1 MSPKVDLTQE
11 AFDRLLAWLAANRD
25 EAGKKYENIR
35 RRLIKIFT
43 CRGCRV
49 AEELADE
56 TFNRVTLKI
65 DTIAQD
71 YVGDPAIYFY
81 GVANKIYLEYLRTS
95 SKPSPPPPNPTQ
107 SDEIEEEYDC
117 LERCMQS
124 LPKGQR
130 QLVLDYYR
138 EDKRAKIDYR
148 KELAGKLGIALNA
161 LRIRAFRIR
170 AELQVCM
177 EQCMAAKASR

>member
-1 MSPKVDLTQE
+1 
-11 AFDRLLAWLAANRD
+11 
-25 EAGKKYENIR
+25 
-35 RRLIKIFT
+35 
-43 CRGCRV
+43 
-49 AEELADE
+49 
-56 TFNRVTLKI
+56 
-65 DTIAQD
+65 
-71 YVGDPAIYFY
+71 
-81 GVANKIYLEYLRTS
+81 
-95 SKPSPPPPNPTQ
+95 
-107 SDEIEEEYDC
+107 
-117 LERCMQS
+117 MQS

-148 KELAGKLGIALNA
+148 KELASKLGIALNA